1 MQRVI
6 TGIVIAI
13 LILVLLILGSW
24 WLRFALLAVSLVG
37 LYEFFRA
44 FSKSSMKISPI
55 HFAAYLF
62 AIIHFLLVIGS
73 GQEHILLMF
82 AMFVLLVIALTV
94 MFYQNIK
101 VSDSFTT
108 IGGFFYVPFLLSFV
122 YIVRSHDLFIAGLI
136 FVSASACDVFAYLV
150 GCKFGKHKLTG
161 TPSSGKSWEGC
172 IGGVIGAA
180 LVGLLYG
187 YAALRFAGA
196 EHPILVYSALIA
208 AIGAIF
214 SQFGDLFA
222 SAIKRSVGIKDFG
235 SLLPGHGGVLDRF
248 DSILVSAPMVY
259 IMMIGI
265 ELWI

>member
-6 TGIVIAI
+6 TGIIIAI
-13 LILVLLILGSW
+13 LILVLLVLGGW
-24 WLRFALLAVSLVG
+24 WLRIALLAVSLLG

-44 FSKSSMKISPI
+44 FNKNSKKISPV
-55 HFAAYLF
+55 HFAAYIF
-62 AIIHFLLVIGS
+62 AFAHFLIVIDH
-73 GQEHILLMF
+73 GQERIFLVLALFILT
-82 AMFVLLVIALTV
+82 VIALTV
-94 MFYQNIK
+94 VFYQKIDINDCL
-101 VSDSFTT
+101 VT
-108 IGGFFYVPFLLSFV
+108 IGSFFYVPLLLSFI
-122 YIVRSHDLFIAGLI
+122 YIVQAHDLFIAGLI
-136 FVSASACDVFAYLV
+136 FVSASACDIFAYLV
-150 GCKFGKHKLTG
+150 GRRWGRHKLTG

-172 IGGVIGAA
+172 IGGVVGAA
-180 LVGLLYG
+180 LIGLLYSFVV
-187 YAALRFAGA
+187 LHFTNVS
-196 EHPILVYSALIA
+196 HPILVYAALIA
-208 AIGAIF
+208 AMGAIF